1 MSECVKN
8 VEIYEGIYWVGT
20 QDEDG
25 ALNCNPYLLVEGE
38 EAVLF
43 DPGSVLD
50 IEQVYR
56 NVLEIVPLEK
66 IKYVVLHHQDPDF
79 CSGVPFLEKQ
89 GGNFKIVTHW
99 RTQTI
104 VKYYGIK
111 SSYYLVDENNFTLT
125 LKSGRNLKFIMTPY
139 LHFPGAIATYEEKSQ
154 ILFSSDLFGALS
166 FNRGLYA
173 GEDYLERMKA
183 FHEHYMPSN
192 DIIRPVMET
201 FMKMDIK
208 QIAPQHGAIIRE
220 DVKKYIRVLRD
231 LECGVFL
238 SPIKKS
244 IAEAGGYGPIFSK
257 IINRYCSIF
266 NKDEVL
272 EMLKDLEVEIDDKTL
287 ELTDYNYAGKDLW
300 NLLFETFYIKKG
312 IKWITV
318 IEPLVQKLSNEYEL
332 NMPEV
337 FKSTLKKAEEDS
349 QVLSE
354 ENRRLK
360 ELTDRLNKSIA
371 ETEEK
376 LIKCPTTG
384 LYNDEFFKVYLTT
397 ELSNTNEEGSGF
409 NPVLMV
415 IGIDN
420 MAKFRFSYGDNE
432 VEQIFKSMVYLL
444 NELKEDNGTLF
455 RLQGATFAYY
465 LPDATK
471 QSAVKA
477 AEKLRNAVEMSDMFI
492 VKTSVSIG
500 VVSLDEVKDSLS
512 FMDRPAEFVKD
523 IAMMRLKIARE
534 MGMNLVCSNSEVMSY
549 QDNLGKVLIADTDPV
564 NIDVLKTFL
573 ENMNYQVITAADG
586 EELLLL
592 AEREYPNIIISE
604 IMLPKL
610 DGFLVR
616 ERLLAQSSTKN
627 TPFIIMSHLKNED
640 SVQRAIALNM
650 DYYFKKPYML
660 SELLGVI
667 KNKVK
672 GEYSNVI

>member
-8 VEIYEGIYWVGT
+8 VEICEGIYWVGT

-104 VKYYGIK
+104 IKYYGIK

-139 LHFPGAIATYEEKSQ
+139 LHFPGAIATYEDKSQ

-192 DIIRPVMET
+192 DIIRPVMEV

-244 IAEAGGYGPIFSK
+244 IAEAGGYGPIFSI

-266 NKDEVL
+266 NREEVL

-332 NMPEV
+332 AMPEV

-397 ELSNTNEEGSGF
+397 ELSSTNEEGSGF

-432 VEQIFKSMVYLL
+432 VEQIFKSLVYLL

-477 AEKLRNAVEMSDMFI
+477 AEKLRNAVEMSEMFI

-573 ENMNYQVITAADG
+573 ENMNYQVITAANG

-672 GEYSNVI
+672 GEHANVL

>member
-56 NVLEIVPLEK
+56 NILEIVPLEK

-104 VKYYGIK
+104 IKYYGIK

-139 LHFPGAIATYEEKSQ
+139 LHFPGAIATYDEKSQ

-192 DIIRPVMET
+192 DIIRPVMEI

-244 IAEAGGYGPIFSK
+244 IAEAGGYGPIFSR

-272 EMLKDLEVEIDDKTL
+272 ETLKDLEVEIDDKTL

-332 NMPEV
+332 AMPEV
-337 FKSTLKKAEEDS
+337 FRSTLKKAEEDS

-376 LIKCPTTG
+376 LIKCPITG
-384 LYNDEFFKVYLTT
+384 LYNDEFFKAYLTT
-397 ELSNTNEEGSGF
+397 ELSNTNEAGSGF

-432 VEQIFKSMVYLL
+432 VEQIFKSLVYLL

-477 AEKLRNAVEMSDMFI
+477 AEKIRNAVEMSDMFI

-523 IAMMRLKIARE
+523 IAIMRLKIARE

-573 ENMNYQVITAADG
+573 ENMNYQVITAANG

-616 ERLLAQSSTKN
+616 KRLLAQSSTKN